1 MTIVSRSAV
10 VAALFAV
17 CPPVIAQA
25 QEDDR
30 FYLDADE
37 WFTDQDSGDYIARGN
52 VRVQSGDRVLLAD
65 ELIYTPEDN
74 RIVAR
79 GGVQIFEGREPAQFA
94 DQVVLDS
101 ALGEGVAMGFAT
113 LMENN
118 ARAAAGTALRRPD
131 GTVELNDAYYTACDL
146 CEDGADNPTWRL
158 RASRVVRD
166 TENKVIFYRDARLE
180 VLGAPVLYTPVFAH
194 ADPSAER
201 QSGLLFPIFN
211 NSSRLGFVY
220 QQPYLFALGPSQ
232 ELIVSPRYMGKVAP
246 LLQLDWRRRFYSG
259 TLDIQTSF
267 TNERNFD
274 RDGKFDDKEFRGH
287 VFAEGQFRLSDNW
300 RWGFGVE
307 AVSDDLYLRRYDYE
321 ESPDRAQGLFT
332 ITNQRLL
339 INQFYAV
346 THGEYFHGDATA
358 IHFNSTLTRVDDDT
372 LALISPLVRFNA
384 QLPLPGWAGDLDF
397 GLNAINIHRGL
408 GDEYTR
414 ASMDLDWQRPTILP
428 GGIRAELFALGRV
441 DAYRT
446 RETDSSGTV
455 LDSRNFTRTR
465 GAAGLDLSLPFI
477 RSGQFSDIVIA
488 PRVAI
493 IAANGGDADERPLN
507 ADSES
512 VEFQRS
518 QFFDANRANGFDIW
532 EDGSRIDAGLELNVD
547 IHSARLPA
555 SFDAFVGRSYRLDG
569 DERFGSASGLAEDDS
584 DWIVEAD
591 VDLGYLSLDSKARFD
606 GETSDLNRLDLKTS
620 FEAWRLDLSST
631 YTRRTDEAAPRQLEE
646 LKTSVQFRLTDH
658 WSAFYDTLE
667 DLEEDETR
675 RSQAGLAYRDECTSF
690 RVMWERDNTQAGNL
704 GPSESVKLEIVLF
717 TLGGISEE

>member
-10 VAALFAV
+10 LAALFSASL
-17 CPPVIAQA
+17 PAIAIAQDA
-25 QEDDR
+25 DR
-30 FYLDADE
+30 LYLDADE
-37 WFTDQDSGDYIARGN
+37 WFANQETGEYIARGN

-65 ELIYTPEDN
+65 ELIYTPDDG
-74 RIVAR
+74 RILAR
-79 GGVQIFEGREPAQFA
+79 GGVQIFEGSQPAQFA
-94 DQVVLDS
+94 EQVVLDNT
-101 ALGEGVAMGFAT
+101 LGEGVALGFAT

-131 GTVELNDAYYTACDL
+131 GTVELNDAYYTACEL
-146 CEDGADNPTWRL
+146 CEDGEGDPTWRL

-180 VLGAPVLYTPVFAH
+180 VLGAPILYTPVFAH

-201 QSGLLFPIFN
+201 QSGLLFPVFN

-220 QQPYLFALGPSQ
+220 QQPYLWALGPSQ
-232 ELIVSPRYMGKVAP
+232 ELIISPRYMSNVAP

-267 TNERNFD
+267 TNEQNFD
-274 RDGKFDDKEFRGH
+274 RDGKFDDKEWRGH
-287 VFAEGQFRLSDNW
+287 VFADGQFRLSENW

-321 ESPDRAQGLFT
+321 ESPDRAEGLFT
-332 ITNQRLL
+332 IQNQRLL
-339 INQFYAV
+339 VNQFFAI
-346 THGEYFHGDATA
+346 TQGEYFYGDATA
-358 IHFNSTLTRVDDDT
+358 IHFNSTIPSIDDDT
-372 LALISPLVRFNA
+372 LALISPLIRFNA
-384 QLPLPGWAGDLDF
+384 QMPLPDWAGDLDF

-414 ASMDLDWQRPTILP
+414 GSMDLDWQRPAILP
-428 GGIRAELFALGRV
+428 GGIRTELFALGRV

-446 RETDSSGTV
+446 RDSNASGDII
-455 LDSRNFTRTR
+455 DSRNFTRTR
-465 GAAGLDLSLPFI
+465 GAVGLDVSLPFI

-493 IAANGGDADERPLN
+493 IAANGGDEDERPLN
-507 ADSES
+507 VDSQFFEL
-512 VEFQRS
+512 QRS

-532 EDGSRIDAGLELNVD
+532 EDGSRIDAGIALRADLK
-547 IHSARLPA
+547 SQRLPA
-555 SFDAFVGRSYRLDG
+555 TLDAFIGRSYRLDG
-569 DERFGSASGLAEDDS
+569 DERFGNASGLSDDES

-591 VDLGYLSLDSKARFD
+591 LDFGTLSFDSQARFD
-606 GETSDLNRLDLKTS
+606 SETNDLNRLDLS
-620 FEAWRLDLSST
+620 SSLEAWRIEMSAT
-631 YTRRTDEAAPRQLEE
+631 YTRRSDQDSARRLEE
-646 LKTSVQFRLTDH
+646 ISSSVRVHLTDN
-658 WSAFYDTLE
+658 WSVFYDTLN

-675 RSQAGLAYRDECTSF
+675 RSQAGIAYGDECTSL

-704 GPSESVKLEIVLF
+704 GPSESVKFELVLF
-717 TLGGISEE
+717 TLGGIGED